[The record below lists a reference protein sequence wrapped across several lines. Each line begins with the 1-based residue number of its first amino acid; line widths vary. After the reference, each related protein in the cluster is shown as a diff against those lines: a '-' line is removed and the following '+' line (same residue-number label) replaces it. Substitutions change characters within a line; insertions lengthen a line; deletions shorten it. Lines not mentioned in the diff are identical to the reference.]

1 MAMLSFFLGVL
12 PEPVRA
18 QSWLIEGSPSSNARL
33 AVSILQDAESDGL
46 SSEDYNARAL
56 ADQLTRLET
65 ELNPVLAG
73 SFSRNL
79 SDSMAKFL
87 HDLAVGRVSARDVH
101 QNFDGVP
108 PREFDAWSYLEAA
121 LIENRLQAA
130 VDAAR
135 PAFPLYPALRK
146 ALMRYQLLGDHPAWG
161 GSASSP
167 RSLPLTLPL
176 PLPLPSGGKL
186 EQGQAYPAL
195 DVLRARLLALG
206 DLPEYAPV
214 SPVFDQTLV
223 DAVKRF
229 QDRHGLDVDGIV
241 GRQTLA
247 ALTVTPAE
255 RAEQIAL
262 SMERVRW
269 TPLQHGERR
278 IVVNIPGFMLY
289 GYTLGPDNTIDIQ
302 VEMKVV
308 IGRALNQRTPLFDE
322 EMRFI
327 EFSPYW
333 NIPPSIARVQTIPA
347 IRKDPGY
354 LEQQGMEFVDRQGQ
368 VSTAVTE
375 DKLKAVLAGQ
385 LRIRQRPG
393 PINALGD
400 IKFIFPN
407 NQNIYMHHTPATE
420 LFDRSRRDFSYGCIR
435 LEKPVELAQFVL
447 ANAPDWPL
455 ERVLGAMSA
464 GKSRTIKLRD
474 PIPVVIGYSTV
485 MVRHGKVYFYSDIY
499 GHDKTLARALQQA
512 KGSPRPK
519 PKTGAR

>member
-1 MAMLSFFLGVL
+1 MLSFCLGVL
-12 PEPVRA
+12 PESARA

-33 AVSILQDAESDGL
+33 AVSMLQGAASDGL
-46 SSEDYNARAL
+46 SPDDYDAGAL
-56 ADQLTRLET
+56 AEQLVKLQIEP
-65 ELNPVLAG
+65 NAVLAG
-73 SFSRNL
+73 SFQRKL
-79 SDSMAKFL
+79 SNSMAHFL
-87 HDLAVGRVSARDVH
+87 HDLAVGRVSARQVH

-108 PREFDAWSYLEAA
+108 SRDFDARSYLQAA
-121 LIENRLQAA
+121 LVDDRLQAA
-130 VDAAR
+130 VDEAR
-135 PAFPLYPALRK
+135 PAFPLYPALRR
-146 ALMRYQLLGDHPAWG
+146 ALLHYQLLADDPAWDV
-161 GSASSP
+161 SV
-167 RSLPLTLPL
+167 PL
-176 PLPLPSGGKL
+176 PLPVGGKL
-186 EQGQAYPAL
+186 EMSQSYSAL
-195 DVLRARLLALG
+195 SVLRARLIALG
-206 DLPEYAPV
+206 DLPNDA
-214 SPVFDQTLV
+214 STSQVFDQTLM
-223 DAVKRF
+223 DAIKRF
-229 QDRHGLDVDGIV
+229 QQRHGLDIDGIV

-247 ALTVTPAE
+247 ALNVTPAQ

-322 EMRFI
+322 EMRYI

-347 IRKDPGY
+347 IRQDPGY

-368 VSTAVTE
+368 VSTAVSE
-375 DKLKAVLAGQ
+375 EKLKAVLAGQ

-393 PINALGD
+393 PKNALGD

-420 LFDRSRRDFSYGCIR
+420 LFEKSRRDFSYGCIR

-447 ANAPDWPL
+447 ANAPEWPL
-455 ERVLGAMSA
+455 ERVLTAMSA

-485 MVRHGKVYFYSDIY
+485 MVRHGTVYFYSDIY
-499 GHDKTLARALQQA
+499 GHDQTLARALQQRA
-512 KGSPRPK
+512 KVSARP
-519 PKTGAR
+519 